1 MDEDDFDALIAE
13 DQANLDHYHDEEFG
27 MDNGEPGTELPP
39 SSAPSTSMVDDDM
52 IPDYLMTEE
61 ELDRIPQSALTPSSD
76 YMISDAELISMASK
90 RYYTM
95 RSRFSLL
102 LVTVVL
108 SLCLL

>member
-13 DQANLDHYHDEEFG
+13 DQANLDHYHEEEFG
-27 MDNGEPGTELPP
+27 MDSGEPGTELPP
-39 SSAPSTSMVDDDM
+39 SSAPSSSMVDDDV

-61 ELDRIPQSALTPSSD
+61 EPVPQSALTPSSD